1 LTTSYHYPVASRIGV
16 QGEMTDICG
25 PVVLLALAN
34 LTQEIDM
41 LANFLSFYKSLRVSV
56 LLKAANM
63 PFRSLWQL
71 HLYDYVGASSYLAC
85 RSIDFEDGIK

>member
-1 LTTSYHYPVASRIGV
+1 MA
-16 QGEMTDICG
+16 DICG
-25 PVVLLALAN
+25 PVVLLVLAN
-34 LTQEIDM
+34 LTQKINM

-56 LLKAANM
+56 LLKANM

-85 RSIDFEDGIK
+85 RSMGFEDGII